1 MVIKLGNAY
10 KKNEVR
16 SEDEGIRYEV
26 IPFKNK
32 KDIEKIKQYLMGKKN
47 KRDYALFV
55 LGCNVGLRT
64 QDLVAMKVKDVSSD
78 KNTIKKKV
86 QVIEQKTGKIRELVL
101 NDAAINAL
109 KLYLS
114 SRDIYNPDAWLFPSR
129 KGQDHITVDSVRD
142 IIKLTCKELN
152 IKGNYGAH
160 SLRKT
165 FGYWVFVN
173 NTQKNPLVLVTLQKI
188 FNHTTQATTLRYIG
202 IESSEIINIYQTL
215 NI

>member
-1 MVIKLGNAY
+1 MGKSY
-10 KKNEVR
+10 KKNELRNVDR
-16 SEDEGIRYEV
+16 GIRYEV
-26 IPFKNK
+26 SAFKSK
-32 KDIEKIKQYLMGKKN
+32 KDIEKIKQFLMGKQN

-55 LGCNVGLRT
+55 LGINVGLRA
-64 QDLVAMKVKDVSSD
+64 QDLVELRVGDIS
-78 KNTIKKKV
+78 NGRQTIAKKV
-86 QVIEQKTGKIRELVL
+86 QVIEQKTLKIREFEINKV
-101 NDAAINAL
+101 AADAL
-109 KLYLS
+109 KVYLGS
-114 SRDIYNPDAWLFPSR
+114 LPTYNEDAWLFPSR
-129 KGQDHITVDSVRD
+129 KGSDHITVDCVRD

-202 IESSEIINIYQTL
+202 IDSAEISNIYQTL

>member
-1 MVIKLGNAY
+1 MGKSY

-16 SEDEGIRYEV
+16 DTDDGIRYEV
-26 IPFKNK
+26 SAFKNK
-32 KDIEKIKQYLMGKKN
+32 KEIEKIKQFLLGKKN

-55 LGCNVGLRT
+55 LGINIGLRT
-64 QDLVAMKVKDVSSD
+64 QDLLALKIKDVSKD

-86 QVIEQKTGKIRELVL
+86 QVIEQKTDKIREFEI
-101 NDAAINAL
+101 NDSAATAL

-114 SRDIYNPDAWLFPSR
+114 SLPTYDPEQWLFPSR
-129 KGQDHITVDSVRD
+129 KGSEALTVDAVRG
-142 IIKLTCKELN
+142 IIKDVCKELN

-165 FGYWVFVN
+165 FGYWVYVSRV
-173 NTQKNPLVLVTLQKI
+173 QQNPLVLVTLQKM
-188 FNHTTQATTLRYIG
+188 FNHSTQATTLRYIG
-202 IESSEIINIYQTL
+202 IDSTEISNIYQSL